1 MQNISLGPNDLRFH
15 ILRSEDLFVSYPYN
29 ITMRDLG
36 ELEDLYYATCAKLKE
51 LLQGVE
57 ILLTNGFRGV
67 RDTYFTYQNEPLRS
81 LGPISI
87 GAFKHSLL
95 IQEGIL
101 YSSELRGFLNRG
113 IFEKNGLHTE
123 RDRHHQTISSD
134 STTQQGAQR
143 GNWKSTTRCT
153 NILNQEFEQTSGW
166 LAEVQGLQDKGNMSC
181 GMVFGEL
188 AEKYRP
194 MAMSA
199 ELEGSRIDRKSTPKA
214 PQAFQETV
222 PVQKYISPYNLNER
236 AKKLNVPG
244 GPEMPCICDPECI
257 CAPLCASE
265 PTQNCLCEENGLFV
279 RVTEGMDIDDLDV
292 PDLIRRKS
300 EPSEASESSAASVN
314 STDRPASE
322 WSFQSADYTDAVTS
336 STDQCPVRNELEKQ
350 KHEQKTQASD
360 NVAVPRLAYN
370 TANPLDEVLSMRNIL
385 RLTEEDDGLC
395 WQDRLSMPPLRMS
408 DFTPYQLTQ
417 PFSKQCDHPPRRR
430 SVTER
435 LFKTKTSITAAH
447 KKTAAIDQ
455 ATQGHN
461 TNSNASKVVKQ
472 PQKRSLADISFTRL
486 RFTRRRGS
494 HGHGT

>member
-29 ITMRDLG
+29 INMPDLG

-67 RDTYFTYQNEPLRS
+67 RDTYFAYQNEPLRS

-87 GAFKHSLL
+87 GAFKHSLQ
-95 IQEGIL
+95 IQKGIL
-101 YSSELRGFLNRG
+101 YSSELQGLLNRG
-113 IFEKNGLHTE
+113 VFEKNSRTTKC
-123 RDRHHQTISSD
+123 DRRHRTSSSD
-134 STTQQGAQR
+134 STTRQGAQR
-143 GNWKSTTRCT
+143 GNWEGTAKDI
-153 NILNQEFEQTSGW
+153 NILDQEFEQTSGW
-166 LAEVQGLQDKGNMSC
+166 LTEVQGLQDKGNMSC

-199 ELEGSRIDRKSTPKA
+199 ELEGSSIVRKSTPKA
-214 PQAFQETV
+214 PQAFQETI
-222 PVQKYISPYNLNER
+222 PTREYISPYNLNER

-257 CAPLCASE
+257 CAPLCASD

-292 PDLIRRKS
+292 PDLVRRKS
-300 EPSEASESSAASVN
+300 EPSETSESSAASLN
-314 STDRPASE
+314 SIDRPASE
-322 WSFQSADYTDAVTS
+322 WSIQSVNYTDSITPS
-336 STDQCPVRNELEKQ
+336 IDQYPVRNELEKQ
-350 KHEQKTQASD
+350 IHEQKSQASD
-360 NVAVPRLAYN
+360 NVAVPRPTYDA
-370 TANPLDEVLSMRNIL
+370 ANPLDDVLSMRDIL
-385 RLTEEDDGLC
+385 RLSEENDGLC

-417 PFSKQCDHPPRRR
+417 PFSKQCDHPPRRQ

-435 LFKTKTSITAAH
+435 LFKTKTSIVAAH
-447 KKTAAIDQ
+447 KKNGAIDQ
-455 ATQGHN
+455 ATQCHN
-461 TNSNASKVVKQ
+461 TNGNTSKVVKQ
-472 PQKRSLADISFTRL
+472 PNKRSLADISFTGL

-494 HGHGT
+494 HGRGT

>member
-1 MQNISLGPNDLRFH
+1 MP
-15 ILRSEDLFVSYPYN
+15 
-29 ITMRDLG
+29 DLG

-67 RDTYFTYQNEPLRS
+67 CDTYFAYQNEPLRS
-81 LGPISI
+81 LGPVSI
-87 GAFKHSLL
+87 GAFKHFLL

-101 YSSELRGFLNRG
+101 YSSELQGLLNRG
-113 IFEKNGLHTE
+113 ILEKNSGNT
-123 RDRHHQTISSD
+123 RGYRHHRTSSSD
-134 STTQQGAQR
+134 STTRQGAER
-143 GNWKSTTRCT
+143 GNWGGTAKNI
-153 NILNQEFEQTSGW
+153 NILKQQFEQTSGW

-188 AEKYRP
+188 AEKYRA

-199 ELEGSRIDRKSTPKA
+199 ELEGSRIDRKSTPTP
-214 PQAFQETV
+214 PQAFQETA
-222 PVQKYISPYNLNER
+222 PTREYISPYNLNER

-257 CAPLCASE
+257 CAPLCASD

-292 PDLIRRKS
+292 PDLVRRKS
-300 EPSEASESSAASVN
+300 EPSEASESSAASFN
-314 STDRPASE
+314 SVDRPASE
-322 WSFQSADYTDAVTS
+322 WSIQSADFIDAVTPS
-336 STDQCPVRNELEKQ
+336 IGQYPVSNEPEKQ
-350 KHEQKTQASD
+350 IHEKKSQASD
-360 NVAVPRLAYN
+360 NVAVHRPVYN
-370 TANPLDEVLSMRNIL
+370 TADPLDHVFSMKDILHLS
-385 RLTEEDDGLC
+385 EENDGLC

-417 PFSKQCDHPPRRR
+417 PISKQCDHPPRRQ

-435 LFKTKTSITAAH
+435 LFKTKASILAAH
-447 KKTAAIDQ
+447 KKMAAIDQ
-455 ATQGHN
+455 ATQVH
-461 TNSNASKVVKQ
+461 NSNSNSNKVVKQ
-472 PQKRSLADISFTRL
+472 PNKRPLADISFTGL

-494 HGHGT
+494 DSRRT